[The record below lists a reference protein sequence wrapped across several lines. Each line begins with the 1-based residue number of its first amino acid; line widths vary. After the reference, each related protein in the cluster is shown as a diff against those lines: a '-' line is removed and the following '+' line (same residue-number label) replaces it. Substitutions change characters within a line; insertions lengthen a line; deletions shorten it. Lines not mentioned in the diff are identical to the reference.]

1 MSNHICHYLN
11 YLNLPYVTWARSKD
25 NSKILSEY
33 LSKSTHILILINDS
47 AIDAFIE
54 TTILLNHLHK
64 TLIHFSGNLISKYAH
79 SAHPL
84 QTFSRRLY
92 PTEDYQKIPFM
103 IESNGPE
110 FSELLPGFK
119 NPHYTINKNDK
130 NYYHAMCVIA
140 NNFTTLL
147 WQKFFSEMQNRF
159 SIKTEDLQPYLDQ
172 TFYNIKYDFQNV
184 LTGPLSRNDKKTML
198 SDLNALKDD
207 DFFNIFDAFTKA
219 FIKETIDA

>member
-1 MSNHICHYLN
+1 MANHVCHYLN
-11 YLNLPYVTWARSKD
+11 HLSLPYVTWARSTD
-25 NSKILSEY
+25 DTNILAEH
-33 LSKSTHILILINDS
+33 LSKSTHVLILISDS

-54 TTILLNHLHK
+54 KTILFNHSNK
-64 TLIHFSGNLISKYAH
+64 KWVHFSGNLISKHAY

-84 QTFSRRLY
+84 QTFSNALY
-92 PTEDYQKIPFM
+92 LAEDYQKIPF
-103 IESNGPE
+103 IVESDGPE
-110 FSELLPGFK
+110 FSQLLPGFK

-140 NNFTTLL
+140 NNFTTIL

-159 SIKTEDLQPYLDQ
+159 AIKTEDLKPYLDQ
-172 TFYNIKYDFQNV
+172 TFHNIKYDYQNA